1 MEDGEENS
9 MRSGFR
15 IIVDQMEPL
24 LQQLQ
29 NSQPL
34 TVGEGLR
41 NLPRKG
47 IYAFYENDRAILV
60 GRSNRM
66 PDRIREHGAERSRHG

>member
-24 LQQLQ
+24 LQALQ

-34 TVGEGLR
+34 TVDEGLR
-41 NLPRKG
+41 NFPRKG
-47 IYAFYENDRAILV
+47 IYAFYENGRAIHV
-60 GRSNRM
+60 GRANRM
-66 PDRIREHGAERSRHG
+66 PSRGTLQG